1 MPAVMPAIFSWLF
14 ASILRTASFTAAA
27 IRSSRMSLSSCIRL
41 SSRLTR
47 LTSWR
52 PFITTL
58 TRPAPDWPVTS
69 ALASSSC
76 IFCILSCICCACF
89 IRPAMPPFIIVG
101 SSTGRVL
108 TMQGFDGIVADH
120 RGELLNHLQHQRIA
134 LDRGFRLALALG
146 TTARGGLGR
155 GLLLGFAN
163 LDIDRQGA
171 PQVLI
176 QSVVDAPL
184 LGRVEQRAVGRIQM

>member
-1 MPAVMPAIFSWLF
+1 
-14 ASILRTASFTAAA
+14 
-27 IRSSRMSLSSCIRL
+27 
-41 SSRLTR
+41 
-47 LTSWR
+47 
-52 PFITTL
+52 
-58 TRPAPDWPVTS
+58 
-69 ALASSSC
+69 
-76 IFCILSCICCACF
+76 
-89 IRPAMPPFIIVG
+89 
-101 SSTGRVL
+101 
-108 TMQGFDGIVADH
+108 MQGFDGIVADH

-184 LGRVEQRAVGRIQM
+184 LGRVEQRAVGRIQMQGPDIAVARHQRAVGGDAAGHATQAQLAEEVVEGTAGGGVVTARVKGDQTVESVSIDPDALDPDDVEMLGDLVTAAVNEGLRKAKDLAADRLGGITQGMGLPPGLGI